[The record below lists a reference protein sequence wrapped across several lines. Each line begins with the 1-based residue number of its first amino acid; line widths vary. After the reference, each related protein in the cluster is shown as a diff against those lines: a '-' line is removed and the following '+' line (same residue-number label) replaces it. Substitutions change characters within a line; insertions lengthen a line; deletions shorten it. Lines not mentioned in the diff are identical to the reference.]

1 MKSSLACKGIRDN
14 HSSRPRNF
22 KGALIVG
29 FSETFDSSILERF
42 FDPWPRACRTV
53 RMSGVTRM
61 IGPGLAVRMPLA
73 AWDAFVSLSPSG
85 PSILNGKPGLCVGPE
100 VTSESVT

>member
-1 MKSSLACKGIRDN
+1 
-14 HSSRPRNF
+14 
-22 KGALIVG
+22 
-29 FSETFDSSILERF
+29 
-42 FDPWPRACRTV
+42 
-53 RMSGVTRM
+53 MSGVTRM